1 MSLVRIGVSPTQLSK
16 LRKGHNVR
24 VKSAPE
30 GEGFDLIIHPERYSP
45 VTRAFAKG
53 SGFQMKLSPEELK
66 ANLDAIPHLA
76 GRGIYD
82 TAKAVYRKHSGL
94 IHKVVNPI
102 LKAGAKGALAAGA
115 TALGVAQPEL
125 LPFIAPGAIGLNAG
139 IDHFF
144 DRQSSNVGG
153 SRAPAPSTLLGQVQQ
168 HHLYDQMNE
177 QLGTHYGALGQA
189 NLGNAVARMERASMP
204 VPAGQV
210 PTKAIQALG
219 EVATAPQSYHS
230 KYGGAY
236 AKSQEKL
243 AEGKGLYSGGGLYA
257 GASRGGMLREVGSV
271 CRGGN
276 LIHPTPP
283 ALMPQP
289 FSANF
294 QFQHTLPP
302 AYAKFSKGSGLY

>member
-30 GEGFDLIIHPERYSP
+30 GEGFDLIIHPDRYSP

-53 SGFQMKLSPEELK
+53 SGFQLKLSPEELK

-82 TAKAVYRKHSGL
+82 TAKAIYRKHSGL
-94 IHKVVNPI
+94 IHKVAAPI
-102 LKAGAKGALAAGA
+102 LKAGAKSALAAGA

-144 DRQSSNVGG
+144 DKHSSNVGG
-153 SRAPAPSTLLGQVQQ
+153 SRAPATHTLAGQVAQS
-168 HHLYDQMNE
+168 HLYDQMNSH
-177 QLGTHYGALGQA
+177 LGTQYGALGQA
-189 NLGNAVARMERASMP
+189 ALGNAAAQMDSARMAP
-204 VPAGQV
+204 VGQV
-210 PTKAIQALG
+210 LAGVAAKGGIHQAAKGSYADLHHQP
-219 EVATAPQSYHS
+219 VAN
-230 KYGGAY
+230 
-236 AKSQEKL
+236 
-243 AEGKGLYSGGGLYA
+243 EGFSEGFGLYGGGGLYA
-257 GASRGGMLREVGSV
+257 GASRGGRLREVGSI

-283 ALMPQP
+283 ALQSQP

-302 AYAKFSKGSGLY
+302 AFQIRGNGLY

>member
-53 SGFQMKLSPEELK
+53 SGFQLKLSPEELK

-82 TAKAVYRKHSGL
+82 TAKAIYRKHSGL
-94 IHKVVNPI
+94 IHKVAAPI

-144 DRQSSNVGG
+144 DKHSSNVGG
-153 SRAPAPSTLLGQVQQ
+153 SRAPATHTLAGQVAQS
-168 HHLYDQMNE
+168 HLYDQMNSH
-177 QLGTHYGALGQA
+177 LGTQYGALGQA
-189 NLGNAVARMERASMP
+189 ALGNAAAQMDSARMAP
-204 VPAGQV
+204 VGQV
-210 PTKAIQALG
+210 LAGSKMKAAIGSKEYEHPTADVGFGL
-219 EVATAPQSYHS
+219 
-230 KYGGAY
+230 YGG
-236 AKSQEKL
+236 S
-243 AEGKGLYSGGGLYA
+243 GLYA
-257 GASRGGMLREVGSV
+257 GASRGGRLREVGSV
-271 CRGGN
+271 GRGGN
-276 LIHPTPP
+276 LIHSTPP
-283 ALMPQP
+283 ALQSQP

-302 AYAKFSKGSGLY
+302 AFQIRGNGLY

>member
-30 GEGFDLIIHPERYSP
+30 GEGFDLIIHPDRYSP

-66 ANLDAIPHLA
+66 ANLDAVPHLA

-82 TAKAVYRKHSGL
+82 TAKAIYRKHSGL
-94 IHKVVNPI
+94 IHKVAAPI

-144 DRQSSNVGG
+144 DRHQSNVGG
-153 SRAPAPSTLLGQVQQ
+153 SKAPSASSLLGQVQQ

-177 QLGTHYGALGQA
+177 QLGTHYGALGKA
-189 NLGNAVARMERASMP
+189 NLGNAAAHLERASLP

-210 PTKAIQALG
+210 PSSSAARALASETMAKHQFGSAG
-219 EVATAPQSYHS
+219 E
-230 KYGGAY
+230 
-236 AKSQEKL
+236 
-243 AEGKGLYSGGGLYA
+243 GLYSGGGLYA
-257 GASRGGMLREVGSV
+257 GAARGGMLREVGSV
-271 CRGGN
+271 CRGGGFVS
-276 LIHPTPP
+276 HSTPP
-283 ALMPQP
+283 ALMSQP